1 MFYRAALNRH
11 LQGTLERMEQAGLK
25 LNKEKCVYAQPELR
39 FLGHIVDAKGIRV
52 DPSKVSAIRELRAPT
67 NVQELKRALG
77 MINYMSKYIPDMATV
92 AGPLYDLLKGKTAWT
107 WDQPQ
112 QQAFQRLKEALITS
126 PVLAHY
132 DPQ

>member
-1 MFYRAALNRH
+1 
-11 LQGTLERMEQAGLK
+11 MEQAGLK

-92 AGPLYDLLKGKTAWT
+92 IQLCIRLLMTIHLNLYQTRAKKGGATV
-107 WDQPQ
+107 
-112 QQAFQRLKEALITS
+112 S
-126 PVLAHY
+126 
-132 DPQ
+132 